1 MSIWHQFDRLDGN
14 ALQPFSG
21 ATVSYPDPSKA
32 PECAEDVEVTVSAY
46 VRWPN
51 SIRPLVRPPAPD
63 RFMPNLHRLRSAAL
77 ELDLTGEPL
86 VPAPAHGLPIEYMEG
101 PYRYHGTMRGEP
113 VSGFAFYERSLALY
127 RDWEL
132 IDVLASTLVDR
143 DDVLDQVRP
152 LVAGGNRAEARKLL
166 QDGRDELRAEHAH
179 CRDVIDALIEVLGQQ
194 TAERLARTCS
204 RSRQYATT
212 FPTSNIV

>member
-1 MSIWHQFDRLDGN
+1 
-14 ALQPFSG
+14 
-21 ATVSYPDPSKA
+21 VSYPDPSKA
-32 PECAEDVEVTVSAY
+32 PECAEDVEVTVSTY

-51 SIRPLVRPPAPD
+51 SVRPLVRPPAPD

-101 PYRYHGTMRGEP
+101 PYRFHGTLRGEP

-132 IDVLASTLVDR
+132 IDVLASTAANEELI
-143 DDVLDQVRP
+143 DQVRP
-152 LVAGGNRAEARKLL
+152 LLASGNRSKARKLL
-166 QDGRDELRAEHAH
+166 QDNLTELSGHGRDVA
-179 CRDVIDALIEVLGQQ
+179 DALIGVLSS
-194 TAERLARTCS
+194 ES
-204 RSRQYATT
+204 
-212 FPTSNIV
+212 